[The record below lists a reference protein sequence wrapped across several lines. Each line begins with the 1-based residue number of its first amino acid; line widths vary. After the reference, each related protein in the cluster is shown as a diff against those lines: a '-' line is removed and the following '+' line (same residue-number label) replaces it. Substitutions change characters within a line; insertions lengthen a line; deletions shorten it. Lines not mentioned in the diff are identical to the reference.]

1 MTESVFEDTSDPP
14 ESYFSKKL
22 IVPGAGFHCPVD
34 GATCS
39 VSLECL
45 EPAELNVVVG
55 YPLGEDVEI
64 KLAACQLKCD
74 SFEYVI
80 TNCSKALGINPKAV
94 KGLVRRGQA
103 YLGQHN
109 TDKALT
115 DLRNALK
122 LEPHNKY
129 KKTVNKNSSDSVKG
143 EMEETTS
150 EICKIEYYPFFTE
163 YVVGCVHTSIKC
175 HMRLVTATSF
185 ILRNVNNTN
194 HQMFPPIIDTY
205 KRYKKTCPIIKVLLP
220 GGVFK
225 WQKNHPR
232 KTLLT
237 QVKGEEEKQQN
248 GKKQICPP
256 SDDMK
261 IFMKLIQMLKTL
273 MMPLEIRQ
281 TVKDREDKD
290 YKKANVEHGLV
301 NAQTN
306 AGMLMT
312 KLI

>member
-45 EPAELNVVVG
+45 EPAEFNVVVG

-64 KLAACQLKCD
+64 KLGEGDCEISENIDKCLLGMKRGETSELTVYVVTENEGCSSASLSENCYCEYLFKIKLKSFHNLRDCYKMSNENKLEVAKWHKNKGVELFKSCNIKFAFRRFSKALKYLILINNNKAIPSDFNEVKCQCYLNLAACQLKCD

-115 DLRNALK
+115 DLGNALK

-129 KKTVNKNSSDSVKG
+129 VKDLIEKTVNKNSSDSVKG

-150 EICKIEYYPFFTE
+150 ESNI
-163 YVVGCVHTSIKC
+163 
-175 HMRLVTATSF
+175 
-185 ILRNVNNTN
+185 
-194 HQMFPPIIDTY
+194 
-205 KRYKKTCPIIKVLLP
+205 
-220 GGVFK
+220 
-225 WQKNHPR
+225 
-232 KTLLT
+232 
-237 QVKGEEEKQQN
+237 
-248 GKKQICPP
+248 
-256 SDDMK
+256 
-261 IFMKLIQMLKTL
+261 
-273 MMPLEIRQ
+273 
-281 TVKDREDKD
+281 
-290 YKKANVEHGLV
+290 
-301 NAQTN
+301 
-306 AGMLMT
+306 
-312 KLI
+312 